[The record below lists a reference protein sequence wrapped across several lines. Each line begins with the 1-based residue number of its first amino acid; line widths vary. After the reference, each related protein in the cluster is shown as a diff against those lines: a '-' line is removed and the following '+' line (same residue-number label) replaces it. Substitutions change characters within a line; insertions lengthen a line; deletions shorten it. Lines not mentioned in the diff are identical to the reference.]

1 MNTDKKTD
9 ELWILKFD
17 NLIQLLEVEVR
28 ELKY

>member
-1 MNTDKKTD
+1 MNTDKQTD

-17 NLIQLLEVEVR
+17 NLIQLLEAEVR